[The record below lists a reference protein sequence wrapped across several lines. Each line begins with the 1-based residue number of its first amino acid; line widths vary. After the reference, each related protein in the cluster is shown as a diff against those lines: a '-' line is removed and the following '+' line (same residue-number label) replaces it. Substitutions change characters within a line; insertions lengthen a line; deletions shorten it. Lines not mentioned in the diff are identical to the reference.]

1 HDPVRDGGVDGVR
14 LPRRRVHLRTIL
26 ALLVLATTLPLGLF
40 AARLI
45 WTSWSQQQVQ
55 VDAQNIQQA
64 RTVSEAIDD
73 EVGRAFAA
81 LHVLAGLDE
90 IEDPDM
96 ARFTGLAARMI
107 PHHPAWEAV
116 RLVDPALRV
125 IADTH
130 TVAGERPAPVN
141 DWARAVFETGQPA
154 VATLRQ
160 DRLTGEWVIPIGI
173 PIRARNTAAV
183 TYALG
188 VRLYARAF
196 QSLLDRTRL
205 PAGSVVTLLDGNR
218 MIIART
224 LHPERYVGQAP
235 TADFIEHSRSGAE
248 GSWRSVLLEG
258 TPAYAAWARSPV
270 TGWTVGVG
278 LPSQAIDGPIRRSF
292 LMLIALGVVILG
304 AGIVLAGYLSRGVV
318 RTHRAAA
325 AAAQSLARGEAIA
338 SFRSRIAEADDLSTA
353 LRAAAGT
360 LQARL
365 RERDEAQREV
375 DRNRAMLFEQEQTA
389 RRAAEA
395 LSRAKDEFV
404 ATVSHELRTPLNAI
418 YGWVA
423 LLQGGHLD
431 PAREAHALSVIERNT
446 RAQAQLID
454 DLLDMSRIVRG
465 TFRLEMRSM
474 PLSDA
479 LRAAVESVRPTAA
492 ARQISLTVEAASD
505 AVATAD
511 PARLQQIL
519 WNLLSNSLKFTP
531 RGGQVDVRIAIE
543 GQEAV
548 VRVADNGE
556 GIDPEFLPFVFDRFR
571 QETADTTRTHSGL
584 GIGLALV
591 RYLTEL
597 HGGSV
602 HAQSPGKGRGSIFTL
617 RLPLAGPGSGQGAAD
632 SRLEAPAADV
642 ADHLTS
648 DQSPV

>member
-1 HDPVRDGGVDGVR
+1 MT

-40 AARLI
+40 AAHLI
-45 WTSWSQQQVQ
+45 WTSWTQQQQ
-55 VDAQNIQQA
+55 LVDAQNIQQV
-64 RTVSEAIDD
+64 RTLAEQVDE

-81 LHVLAGLDE
+81 LHVLAGLKE
-90 IEDPDM
+90 IQDPDLTL
-96 ARFTGLAARMI
+96 FTELAARMI
-107 PHHPAWEAV
+107 PHHPGWEAV

-125 IADTH
+125 LADTH
-130 TVAGERPAPVN
+130 VISGERPLAVN
-141 DWARAVFETGQPA
+141 DWAQTVFETGKPA
-154 VATLRQ
+154 VSTLRR
-160 DRLTGEWVIPIGI
+160 DPLTNEWVISIGV
-173 PIRARNTAAV
+173 PVRARKSAAV
-183 TYALG
+183 KYALG
-188 VRLYARAF
+188 VRMYASAF
-196 QSLLDRTRL
+196 QDLLNRTRL
-205 PAGSVVTLLDGNR
+205 PAGSVVTLLDANR
-218 MIIART
+218 IIIART
-224 LHPERYVGQAP
+224 LHPERYVGHP
-235 TADFIEHSRSGAE
+235 PMSDFIEQSRSGEE

-278 LPSQAIDGPIRRSF
+278 LPAQPIDGPIRRSF
-292 LMLIALGVVILG
+292 VMLIALGVVILG
-304 AGIVLAGYLSRGVV
+304 AGTVLAGYSSRGVV

-338 SFRSRIAEADDLSTA
+338 PFRSRIAEADDLSTA
-353 LRAAAGT
+353 LRAAADT

-375 DRNRAMLFEQEQTA
+375 DRNRAILFEQEQTA

-423 LLQGGHLD
+423 LLKGGHLD
-431 PAREAHALSVIERNT
+431 SVGQAHALMVIERKT

-454 DLLDMSRIVRG
+454 DLLDMSRVIRG

-474 PLSDA
+474 ALSDA

-492 ARQISLTVEAASD
+492 ARQISLAVEAESD
-505 AVATAD
+505 AVVTAD

-519 WNLLSNSLKFTP
+519 WNLLSNALKFTP
-531 RGGQVDVRIAIE
+531 LGGHIDVRFTIE
-543 GQEAV
+543 GQEAI

-602 HAQSPGKGRGSIFTL
+602 HALSPGKGGGSIFTL
-617 RLPLAGPGSGQGAAD
+617 RLPLAEPAGGHGPAD
-632 SRLEAPAADV
+632 SLEVAAPEVSDSRQPAAG
-642 ADHLTS
+642 A
-648 DQSPV
+648 